1 MLGCIPD
8 TINNLDELSGKQLRS
23 LVMDCYDRI
32 RKDIEDDIK
41 LLNKCKRKDVKC
53 KRKDAPGSRDDDI
66 NDDVKNDMNKDVELV
81 DLTTPVKKKQKR
93 KRMKWIP
100 LEKSSNKQK
109 IEFCANQAKK
119 MAQQYDKNVQRR
131 IDKVGDIASIGI
143 DKRDIPEAHG
153 VQAICFQRA
162 EEGGGILAATTL
174 GIIATTKKTFW
185 IPLERYGV
193 LVNLAPLSTEMRM
206 LHVSIL
212 QGTYGH
218 LNQQLVTLQN
228 VHQELYETREDNNIE
243 EEGKEK
249 ETVSNM

>member
-1 MLGCIPD
+1 MWTVYGPTVFIKLHDGNSCGPIACLKLLDVLGCIPD
-8 TINNLDELSGKQLRS
+8 TFNNRDELSGTQLRS

-41 LLNKCKRKDVKC
+41 LLNKCKRKD
-53 KRKDAPGSRDDDI
+53 APGSKDDDI
-66 NDDVKNDMNKDVELV
+66 SDDVKNDMNKDVEPV

-131 IDKVGDIASIGI
+131 IAKVGNIASIGI

-174 GIIATTKKTFW
+174 GIIATTKK
-185 IPLERYGV
+185 
-193 LVNLAPLSTEMRM
+193 N
-206 LHVSIL
+206 IL
-212 QGTYGH
+212 DT
-218 LNQQLVTLQN
+218 
-228 VHQELYETREDNNIE
+228 I
-243 EEGKEK
+243 GK
-249 ETVSNM
+249 VWSVG